1 VAGAGIALSG
11 GGHRATLFTL
21 GVLLYLADAG
31 KNKDVTSVASVSGGS
46 LTNGYVAQSVDY
58 ASVDADEFEQP
69 ASRLAS
75 QIAQKGTL
83 WATWLTKIYL
93 LALLASVLL
102 PAVGVWFLPLPLW
115 GRVVLL
121 VVGLLVLPPWVAQ
134 WRGLVCARAFAQTL
148 FSPNGRPT
156 PLAQIHHAV
165 DHVLCAAELHSGEH
179 SYFSGRFVC
188 SYRFG
193 WGVPGD
199 LPLHDA
205 VQASAAYPGGF
216 PARWFR
222 TDRHVFQQAQ
232 DERAAHTKFM
242 TLVDGGAYDNL
253 GDEWG
258 QKVAERNQR
267 WASLN
272 PGLHEPDE
280 LVIVNCSAAYDWHST
295 AKLRLP
301 LLGEVLTLKRDVDI
315 LYDVSTSVRRR
326 WLDDLFTAPS
336 GKTPGVIVQIAQSP
350 FRVAES
356 FANGND
362 APAQRARA
370 VLTALG
376 DTRKEW
382 AALVRQSRSVKTTL
396 SRIREPKASGLLRHG
411 YVLAMCNLHVIL
423 DYPLLPM
430 PDASKFTALVHA
442 TPASHQA

>member
-1 VAGAGIALSG
+1 
-11 GGHRATLFTL
+11 L

-31 KNKDVTSVASVSGGS
+31 KNGDVSSVASVSGGS

-58 ASVDADEFEQP
+58 ASVEADEFAGV

-75 QIAQKGTL
+75 QVVQRGTL
-83 WATWLTKIYL
+83 WATWLTKAYL
-93 LALLASVLL
+93 LALIASVLL

-115 GRVVLL
+115 ARVV
-121 VVGLLVLPPWVAQ
+121 VLVLGLMLLPPLVAQ
-134 WRGLVCARAFAQTL
+134 WRGLVCARAFAQTM

-156 PLAQIHHAV
+156 LLAQIHQTI

-222 TDRHVFQQAQ
+222 TARHAFQQAQ
-232 DERAAHTKFM
+232 DERAAGSKFM

-280 LVIVNCSAAYDWHST
+280 LVIVNCSAAFDWHST
-295 AKLRLP
+295 TKLRLP
-301 LLGEVLTLKRDVDI
+301 LLGEALTLKRDVDI

-326 WLDDLFTAPS
+326 WLNDHFTAQA
-336 GKTPGVIVQIAQSP
+336 GGQRGAIVQIAQSP
-350 FRVAES
+350 FHVAQS

-362 APAQRARA
+362 AAAHRARA

-376 DTRKEW
+376 DTAEEW
-382 AALVRQSRSVKTTL
+382 AALVRQSRGVKTTL
-396 SRIREPKASGLLRHG
+396 SRIPEPNASGLLRHG

-430 PDASKFTALVHA
+430 PDTSKFTALVEA
-442 TPASHQA
+442 TPAAISDRQR